1 MALASLAHDETVLQW
16 RGWGALVDA
25 CALALLVGLLATPIA
40 HRGGDDAVLISALNP
55 IFAIV
60 LLGGAAPHAAER
72 SALMRLV
79 TSPAVA
85 AAGKVSFH
93 MYLLQ
98 EILAKLTLALQN
110 YAYNKCTL
118 TAPSACLEMELFH
131 RGGIIQSE
139 WWLPY
144 LAALLGLAN
153 AWYDRVEAPWT
164 GWLKGRLDQAL
175 PLADHVSA
183 DAAQSGAAKPPL
195 L

>member
-1 MALASLAHDETVLQW
+1 MWIVSGT
-16 RGWGALVDA
+16 RS
-25 CALALLVGLLATPIA
+25 
-40 HRGGDDAVLISALNP
+40 GD
-55 IFAIV
+55 
-60 LLGGAAPHAAER
+60 R
-72 SALMRLV
+72 SGFEQIDVRRAFFFVRV
-79 TSPAVA
+79 
-85 AAGKVSFH
+85 F
-93 MYLLQ
+93 
-98 EILAKLTLALQN
+98 IRFLQN

-153 AWYDRVEAPWT
+153 TWYDRVEAPWT
-164 GWLKGRLDQAL
+164 GWLKGRLDRAL